1 MPQIHRR
8 PVNRVKND
16 CAWLLEHRA
25 NVTSQIGQDGILA
38 RIFSLIGNGQK
49 FCVEFG
55 AWDGKYLS
63 NTWNLIA
70 NENWG
75 GVLIEGDPLK
85 FQALTTTHPY
95 ARVKTIN
102 RFVHWDGEDALDNIL
117 ARHEALLDID
127 LMSIDVDGNDWHIW
141 KSVKKYRPRVV
152 LIEFNPSIP
161 NDVFFVQD
169 PNRRLNHGNSLL
181 AMIDLGKEK
190 GYSLV
195 CANCWDAFFV
205 ADELYGAFNIPDN
218 SIDAMYFYPETQTS
232 LFQGYDG
239 TLFTAGNRRLLWRN
253 MAFSFDAI
261 QLVPPHQR
269 HFAG

>member
-1 MPQIHRR
+1 MPQIIHR
-8 PVNRVKND
+8 PVNRTRPD
-16 CAWLLEHRA
+16 CAWLLDHRS

-38 RIFSLIGNGQK
+38 KIFEVIGAGQK

-55 AWDGKYLS
+55 AWDGKHLS

-70 NENWG
+70 NADWG
-75 GVLIEGDPLK
+75 GILIEGDPTK
-85 FQALTTTHPY
+85 FGALTATHPY
-95 ARVKTIN
+95 PRVKAVN
-102 RFVHWDGEDALDNIL
+102 HFVDWEGHNALEAIL
-117 ARHEALLDID
+117 SRNGAPRDID

-141 KSVKKYRPRVV
+141 KSLANYRPRAV

-169 PNRRLNHGNSLL
+169 ANRRHNHGSSLL
-181 AMIDLGKEK
+181 AMIELGKEK

-205 ADELYGAFNIPDN
+205 LDELYGAFNIPDN
-218 SIDAMYFYPETQTS
+218 GIDAMHFYPETLTS

-239 TLFTAGNRRLLWRN
+239 TLFTAGNRRLIWSN
-253 MAFSFDAI
+253 VGFEFDSL
-261 QLVPPHQR
+261 QVLPPHRRQYR
-269 HFAG
+269 G